1 MSDKDLQI
9 KDMMIS
15 QLQEETQKLKTE
27 NEKLKKENQSSRDAI
42 AKLSTQLATV
52 MMGSGPK

>member
-27 NEKLKKENQSSRDAI
+27 NEKLKKEN
-42 AKLSTQLATV
+42 
-52 MMGSGPK
+52 